1 MVESLVAGGCAS
13 SPRQFPALVPDHPE
27 DPGGVDNRAAW
38 DGLRAFRGPFVCAF
52 GDSDPITR
60 GADEALITQIAGAE
74 GQPHETL
81 EDTAHFSQ
89 EDAGPRLAE
98 IILQTRRRADG

>member
-1 MVESLVAGGCAS
+1 M
-13 SPRQFPALVPDHPE
+13 
-27 DPGGVDNRAAW
+27 
-38 DGLRAFRGPFVCAF
+38 
-52 GDSDPITR
+52 
-60 GADEALITQIAGAE
+60 LITQIAGAE

-81 EDTAHFSQ
+81 KDTAHFSQ